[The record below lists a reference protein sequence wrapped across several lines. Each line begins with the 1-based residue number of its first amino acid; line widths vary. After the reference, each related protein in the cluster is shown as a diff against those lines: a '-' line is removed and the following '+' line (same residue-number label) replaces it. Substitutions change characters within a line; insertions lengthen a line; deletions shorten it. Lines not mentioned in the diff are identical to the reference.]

1 MSKMIV
7 RLEQQARD
15 PIEVLQMRLKDVSE
29 TSVLNTQQLLEI
41 KTDYLGRAESIKGQL
56 DGFVQAQIDEIERAS
71 SLLSLDE
78 SVAKVTQSLK
88 TMGASCHRMRVEL
101 GDEGVASEVSIARRN
116 LKELQ
121 VQMQFYDELQRK
133 LAEMENLLKV
143 DLGELTT
150 VFGKYI
156 HMDDWRQKM
165 LLQLQ
170 MASKDNQDEML
181 NSKHAAKALAAI
193 LPRLEDIEHL
203 GKRILEGT
211 WTIVVNCIEVVQ
223 FDRKRL
229 SDAFQIVEHLEKRR
243 RKRID
248 ANKVY
253 LDHTLTPIKESQE
266 PSMYQV
272 CRDQLQNSL
281 KTRVADL
288 FQQPPDQDFAQ
299 AFNGMLNNASNLLLD
314 LEYVEREV
322 ASSFPSTIDAM
333 QVFVS
338 SYNSALEEQFALICG
353 KSDLSVAQKLQLVQW
368 IDYYNSQMGRYRSGI
383 VSDVLEQQANL
394 MLRLYLDGIQEQI
407 QTWVTN
413 IYNRE
418 EETITGPSGELHS
431 TRPNDIMNILS
442 SHITIAQ
449 EWLSGHLVARV
460 VLACL
465 QSLMGQLK
473 TREKLVVSTLQKIEI
488 EELCSFINDTDVLQ
502 SKCAEL
508 IDKIHFPGAPDQEE
522 EVAKLKAGLGDSLET
537 TSADIVA
544 LAVHICSL
552 IVDKMFNEI
561 EADTT
566 AHWFGKKWEEQD
578 PVVENLLVTLDDF
591 FRDLKSWLSGS
602 FFYAKTVRHALD
614 HCMDEYLK
622 RFFQRTSP
630 FANVELA
637 FRLIDQDV
645 QHIHAC
651 FIKYESELRRGGI
664 RSSDDLTKHLEPVQM
679 LSLVLSRKVS
689 IDDLQRDL
697 AEAQDDP
704 KLVERLKSLIAAA
717 KRFVPGSPTASSK
730 AAKKSGD
737 GKATKKT
744 FFKKSKD
751 KTPVEEAKP
760 PVATPPPTEKESSEF
775 QVKTSSLDAFLNH

>member
-71 SLLSLDE
+71 GLLSLDE

-88 TMGASCHRMRVEL
+88 TMGASCHRMRAEL

-121 VQMQFYDELQRK
+121 VQMRFYDELQRK

-266 PSMYQV
+266 PSMY
-272 CRDQLQNSL
+272 
-281 KTRVADL
+281 
-288 FQQPPDQDFAQ
+288 Q

-473 TREKLVVSTLQKIEI
+473 TREKLVVSTHQKIEI

-717 KRFVPGSPTASSK
+717 KRFVPGSPTQSSQ
-730 AAKKSGD
+730 
-737 GKATKKT
+737 
-744 FFKKSKD
+744 
-751 KTPVEEAKP
+751 EIW
-760 PVATPPPTEKESSEF
+760 
-775 QVKTSSLDAFLNH
+775 

>member
-71 SLLSLDE
+71 GLLSLDE

-88 TMGASCHRMRVEL
+88 TMGASCHRMRAEL

-121 VQMQFYDELQRK
+121 VQMRFYDELQRK

-266 PSMYQV
+266 PSMY
-272 CRDQLQNSL
+272 
-281 KTRVADL
+281 
-288 FQQPPDQDFAQ
+288 Q

-508 IDKIHFPGAPDQEE
+508 IDNIHFPGAPDQEE

-717 KRFVPGSPTASSK
+717 KRFVPGSPTQSSQ
-730 AAKKSGD
+730 
-737 GKATKKT
+737 
-744 FFKKSKD
+744 
-751 KTPVEEAKP
+751 EIW
-760 PVATPPPTEKESSEF
+760 
-775 QVKTSSLDAFLNH
+775 

>member
-71 SLLSLDE
+71 GLLSLDE

-88 TMGASCHRMRVEL
+88 TMGASCHRMRAEL

-121 VQMQFYDELQRK
+121 VQMRFYDELQRK

-266 PSMYQV
+266 PSMY
-272 CRDQLQNSL
+272 
-281 KTRVADL
+281 
-288 FQQPPDQDFAQ
+288 Q

-645 QHIHAC
+645 QHIHTC

-717 KRFVPGSPTASSK
+717 KRFVPGSPTQSSQ
-730 AAKKSGD
+730 
-737 GKATKKT
+737 
-744 FFKKSKD
+744 
-751 KTPVEEAKP
+751 EIW
-760 PVATPPPTEKESSEF
+760 
-775 QVKTSSLDAFLNH
+775 